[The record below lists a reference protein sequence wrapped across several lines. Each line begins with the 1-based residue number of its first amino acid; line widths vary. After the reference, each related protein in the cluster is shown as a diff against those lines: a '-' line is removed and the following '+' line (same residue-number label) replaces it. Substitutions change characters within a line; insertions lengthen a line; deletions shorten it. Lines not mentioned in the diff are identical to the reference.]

1 MTLETAGKAIRR
13 ALGVDLVTGEHLR
26 DVTILTPKGS
36 AIFQRQPMVTE
47 ETKEAE
53 LRRRIRESLA
63 ARPTDRDLMTIWHGD
78 LGPCAEWNLIDH
90 HAQARLVRLL
100 PRDFALDAFELV
112 MTGVPEDS
120 QDDVPRP
127 REDPWSWD
135 PAGIL
140 RSTGP
145 GPGVRR
151 VIRDRTAN
159 SPVAQTAMR
168 GSSPLNGQSRAGVAT
183 TDTLKAC
190 DPVPSRSTRM
200 TRLDSDESRK
210 LLGCWSSPAPGS
222 KGMRGRDHE
231 PGAAE
236 TGQHGFE

>member
-13 ALGVDLVTGEHLR
+13 GLGVDLVTGEHLR
-26 DVTILTPKGS
+26 DVKILTPKGS

-53 LRRRIRESLA
+53 LSRRIRESLA

-78 LGPCAEWNLIDH
+78 LGACAEWNLIDH
-90 HAQARLVRLL
+90 HAQAPLVRLL

-127 REDPWSWD
+127 GEDPWSWD

-145 GPGVRR
+145 GQACGASSGTGQRTLLSPRR
-151 VIRDRTAN
+151 RCAAH
-159 SPVAQTAMR
+159 P
-168 GSSPLNGQSRAGVAT
+168 PLNGRSRAALAT

-210 LLGCWSSPAPGS
+210 VLGCWSSPAPGS

-236 TGQHGFE
+236 TGQRGFE